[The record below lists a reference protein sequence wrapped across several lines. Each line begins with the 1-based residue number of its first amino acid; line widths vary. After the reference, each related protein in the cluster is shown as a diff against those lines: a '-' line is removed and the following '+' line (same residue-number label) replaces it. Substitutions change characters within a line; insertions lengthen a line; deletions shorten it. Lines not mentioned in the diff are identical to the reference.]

1 MELDKDL
8 AARQEARLLCRQA
21 EKAQVT
27 LAQLG
32 QEKLD
37 AIVTAVAKAFDAA
50 AVELAELAVRETGF
64 GNVEDKVR
72 KNRFA
77 SRNVLQAME
86 GMKCVGVLKAVSG
99 EKLWE
104 LGVPVGVIAA
114 IVPSTNPT
122 STVCY
127 KTLIALKSGNA
138 IVFSPHPKALECTL
152 RAAKLVAAAA
162 EKAGAPAGCV
172 ACLSLASMAGCQ
184 ELMATPE
191 VKLILATGGPGMVKA
206 AYSSGK
212 PAIGVGAGNG
222 PVYIHHSADV
232 QKAIRCILQSK
243 TFDNG
248 TVCASEQ
255 SIVVEKSME
264 ETVRQEAKRQGFYF
278 MDKTQ
283 AGALAKLLFQ
293 PNGVLNPAI
302 VGRTAVKL
310 AEMAGFCVPCGTK
323 ILVAREQEAGPTRP
337 YSMEKL
343 CPVLALFVMEDE
355 DAVLKKAIEVLRHEG
370 SGHTF
375 AMHAED
381 ETVVRKFAAEI
392 PVSRFLVNTPAALGG
407 IGATSGL
414 FPALTLGC
422 GAVGGSSS
430 SNNISPMD
438 LINIRR
444 VAWGCEDA
452 PMHPKVVENDLV
464 ERITQIILE
473 KLGQE
478 EGPPE
483 NAGPHELK

>member
-8 AARQEARLLCRQA
+8 AARQEAR
-21 EKAQVT
+21 T
-27 LAQLG
+27 LAAAAQTAQQSLAQMS

-37 AIVTAVAKAFDAA
+37 AIVEAIAKAFEAES
-50 AVELAELAVRETGF
+50 VMLADLAVRETGF
-64 GNVEDKVR
+64 GNVDDKVT

-77 SRNVLQAME
+77 SRTLAQAIR
-86 GMKCVGVLKAVSG
+86 GMKTVGLLS
-99 EKLWE
+99 ENPRDKLWE
-104 LGVPVGVIAA
+104 IGVPVGVIAA

-127 KTLIALKSGNA
+127 KAMIALKAGNS
-138 IVFSPHPKALECTL
+138 IVFSPHPKALSCTRKTAEIVA
-152 RAAKLVAAAA
+152 RAA
-162 EKAGAPAGCV
+162 EQAGAPKGSV
-172 ACLSLASMAGCQ
+172 ACLSIPSLQGCQ
-184 ELMATPE
+184 ELMQAKQ
-191 VKLILATGGPGMVKA
+191 VNLILATGGPAMVKS

-222 PVYIHHSADV
+222 PAYIHHSADV
-232 QKAIRCILQSK
+232 AKALACIARSK

-255 SIVVEKSME
+255 SIIVEKPME
-264 ETVRQEAKRQGFYF
+264 DKVRREGEKQGFFF
-278 MDKTQ
+278 MDGEQ
-283 AGALAKLLFQ
+283 AGKLGRLLFR
-293 PNGVLNPAI
+293 PNGTLNPDI
-302 VGRTAVKL
+302 VGRSAGKL
-310 AEMAGFCVPCGTK
+310 AEMAGFSVPQGTRV
-323 ILVAREQEAGPTRP
+323 LVAREEEAGPSRP

-343 CPVLALFVMEDE
+343 CPVLALYVMENE
-355 DAVLKKAIEVLRHEG
+355 EAVLNMCIKILVHEG

-381 ETVVRKFAAEI
+381 REVIRRFAEKI

-407 IGATSGL
+407 IGATTGL

-444 VAWGCEDA
+444 VAWNTEETPAKSA
-452 PMHPKVVENDLV
+452 PEIARVSPELV
-464 ERITQIILE
+464 ELLTQKILE
-473 KLGQE
+473 QLG
-478 EGPPE
+478 
-483 NAGPHELK
+483 